1 MNGTYLL
8 AVGLLTRVTD
18 SADADF
24 SEYKLNCAPCYFPL
38 VGLLVAA
45 GSALVF
51 VAAAALVGKQPT
63 AVPLAMVAA
72 MLLTGA
78 CQEDGFLT
86 VASV

>member
-18 SADADF
+18 PTDADF
-24 SEYKLNCAPCYFPL
+24 SEYKLNCAQRYFPL

-63 AVPLAMVAA
+63 AVSLAMVAA
-72 MLLTGA
+72 LLLTGA
-78 CQEDGFLT
+78 CQEDGVLT
-86 VASV
+86 AASV